1 MDKLLTILKNK
12 KKTFIIDKIEFSKYP
27 YYPEEIDFGFYIID
41 VIKTGIIK
49 NRFKPLLYRFSKNKF
64 MKKLV

>member
-41 VIKTGIIK
+41 VIKTGII
-49 NRFKPLLYRFSKNKF
+49 
-64 MKKLV
+64 